1 LIDTLI
7 RNGPISKYLTTMF
20 NCYQAGYSDGFRD
33 AMSGKNKNYT
43 GFPKGKAL
51 VSDNAYDT
59 YVEGYNEG
67 YRDGL
72 RKKNE
77 VYK

>member
-1 LIDTLI
+1 
-7 RNGPISKYLTTMF
+7 
-20 NCYQAGYSDGFRD
+20 
-33 AMSGKNKNYT
+33 MSGRNKNYT
-43 GFPKGKAL
+43 GFPKWKAL